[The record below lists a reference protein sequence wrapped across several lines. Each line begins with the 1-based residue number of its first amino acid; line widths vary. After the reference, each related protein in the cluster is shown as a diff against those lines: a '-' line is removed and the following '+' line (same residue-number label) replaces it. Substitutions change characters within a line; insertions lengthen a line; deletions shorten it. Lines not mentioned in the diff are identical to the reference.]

1 MENFKMVYPVACSG
15 TFRLASADNSPTNP
29 DGTRRSLLGVLI
41 KSIIAAITLLVAV
54 GAHAAPGAILVLGDS
69 ISAEYGLPRN
79 SGWVKQMTD
88 RMRQN
93 GFDYN
98 VINASISGETTSG
111 GQTRLPTLLRQHT
124 PQLVIIELG
133 GNDGLRG
140 LDLKATESNL
150 RNMITRSQKAGAK
163 VLLVGM
169 RLPPNYGRDYNT
181 RFEAIFPKLAT
192 AHRTGL
198 VKFFFEGFAEKVEMF
213 QPDRIH
219 PTVQAQALLLNNIWP
234 ALKPMLDDLSRQAR
248 LPLAKT
254 G

>member
-1 MENFKMVYPVACSG
+1 MGYPDARSG
-15 TFRLASADNSPTNP
+15 TFRSGSSGGVTANP
-29 DGTRRSLLGVLI
+29 DGACRSLWGALI
-41 KSIIAAITLLVAV
+41 KSMIAALTLLAAF
-54 GAHAAPGAILVLGDS
+54 GAQAAPGAILVLGDS

-79 SGWVKQMTD
+79 SGWVKQMAD
-88 RMRQN
+88 RLRQN

-111 GQTRLPTLLRQHT
+111 GQTRLPALLRQHT
-124 PQLVIIELG
+124 PQVVIIELG

-140 LDLKATESNL
+140 LDPKATESNL
-150 RNMITRSQKAGAK
+150 RDMITRSQKAGAK

-181 RFEAIFPKLAT
+181 RFEAIFPKLAA

-198 VKFFFEGFAEKVEMF
+198 VKFFFEGFAEKIELF
-213 QPDRIH
+213 QSDRIH
-219 PTVQAQALLLNNIWP
+219 PSVKAQPLLLDNIWP
-234 ALKPMLDDLSRQAR
+234 TLKSMLDGLSRQAR
-248 LPLAKT
+248 LARSRT